1 MAKPAEEDTID
12 DKPMPLMDHLI
23 ELRTRL
29 IWSIAAFIVCFAVSY
44 YFADKIYYFLAQPL
58 AEILRKHGHGEPQL
72 IYTQLYEAFFT
83 RIKVAFFGGIF
94 LGFPIIASQLWL
106 FIAPGLYRSEKNAFL
121 PFLLATPVLFFLGAA
136 LAYYF
141 VFPLAWEFFA
151 SFQSDTGGGGV
162 PIALLPKVSEYLDLV
177 MKMIFAFGLTFE
189 LPVALTLM
197 AKVGIISSGGLKRVR
212 RYAYVGM
219 FVIAAIMAPPD
230 VISQVALAVP
240 LIGLYE
246 ISIIAAK
253 LVEPKP
259 VEDDE
264 DEDDTT
270 TGQKEQE
277 KKADA

>member
-1 MAKPAEEDTID
+1 VAKPAEEDRID

-29 IWSIAAFIVCFAVSY
+29 IWSIAAFIVCFGISY
-44 YFADKIYYFLAQPL
+44 YFADDIYFFLARPL
-58 AEILRKHGHGEPQL
+58 AEILRTQGHGEPQL

-83 RIKVAFFGGIF
+83 RIKVAFFGGMF
-94 LGFPIIASQLWL
+94 LGFPIIAAQLWL

-121 PFLLATPVLFFLGAA
+121 PFLLATPVLFFIGAA

-197 AKVGIISSGGLKRVR
+197 AKVGIVSSRGLKRVR

-219 FVIAAIMAPPD
+219 FVVAAIMAPPD
-230 VISQVALAVP
+230 VISQVALAIP

-246 ISIIAAK
+246 ISIIAATF
-253 LVEPKP
+253 VEPKR
-259 VEDDE
+259 VEDE
-264 DEDDTT
+264 SE
-270 TGQKEQE
+270 EEE
-277 KKADA
+277 KKSDA